1 MRLVNVDV
9 GPFLISREDDFVMD
23 VEIARVVQ
31 DHFQVVCFLHV
42 ILASPALTAD
52 VRDLLVLA
60 VGKVF
65 LPLIEIVII
74 VVIYI
79 WVLVVLMVFGDLEN
93 DVMLL
98 I

>member
-1 MRLVNVDV
+1 M
-9 GPFLISREDDFVMD
+9 
-23 VEIARVVQ
+23 
-31 DHFQVVCFLHV
+31 

-52 VRDLLVLA
+52 MRNLLILA

-79 WVLVVLMVFGDLEN
+79 WILIVLMFFGKLEN
-93 DVMLL
+93 DVMLFG
-98 I
+98 

>member
-1 MRLVNVDV
+1 M
-9 GPFLISREDDFVMD
+9 
-23 VEIARVVQ
+23 
-31 DHFQVVCFLHV
+31 

-98 I
+98 IQVFVVGVDQLELVVVGDVVELFYLSLDHHVELILLR